1 MSHARD
7 ELAPLV
13 ASVPDRS
20 SRRFPHHC
28 GDGRPLQISR
38 DGPTVRAYCHRC
50 QLSEGWRL
58 EESFQDRLARL
69 QAQGEG
75 DRGIGQGLPHPP
87 TYPLSEWPLEART
100 WLWKAGLTERE
111 ILTRRIY
118 WHAPSDRV
126 VIPYP
131 EQGFWCARAY
141 QKGRVPKYLSPTP
154 KPRDLCVRF
163 GAGDLVVLTE
173 DILSAMKV
181 SRVTEAWAL
190 LGTKLSQ
197 DHCARLIADGRPV
210 VTWLDPDDP
219 GQVGATKIRAQL
231 RAFGVPVRNVVS
243 LRDPKLHSA
252 AEIKGYLYG

>member
-13 ASVPDRS
+13 ASVPERS

-38 DGPTVRAYCHRC
+38 EGASIRAWCHRC
-50 QLSEGWRL
+50 SLSEVWRL
-58 EESFQDRLARL
+58 EESLQDRLARL

-111 ILTRRIY
+111 ILARGLY

-131 EQGFWCARAY
+131 GQGFWIARAY
-141 QKGRVPKYLSPTP
+141 QKGRAPKYLSQTP

-163 GAGDLVVLTE
+163 GAGDVLVLAE
-173 DILSAMKV
+173 DILSAVKL

-190 LGTKLSQ
+190 LGIRVSDYQITRILQ
-197 DHCARLIADGRPV
+197 DGRPV
-210 VTWLDPDDP
+210 VTWLDPDQA
-219 GQVGATKIRAQL
+219 GQAGATKIRAQL

-252 AEIKGYLYG
+252 AEIKEYLYG

>member
-1 MSHARD
+1 MDREVRVLS
-7 ELAPLV
+7 L
-13 ASVPDRS
+13 SVPDRS
-20 SRRFPHHC
+20 SRRFPHYC

-50 QLSEGWRL
+50 SLSEGWRL

-69 QAQGEG
+69 QAQASG
-75 DRGIGQGLPHPP
+75 DAELGRGFPEPRVLDMGL
-87 TYPLSEWPLEART
+87 WPVDARV
-100 WLWKAGLTERE
+100 WLFKAGVTQREAEGMGWYYHER
-111 ILTRRIY
+111 
-118 WHAPSDRV
+118 SDRV
-126 VIPYP
+126 VLPFP
-131 EQGFWCARAY
+131 EQDFWIARAY
-141 QKGRVPKYLSPTP
+141 QKGRVPKYLAVTP
-154 KPRDLCVRF
+154 KPHGLLVKF
-163 GAGDLVVLTE
+163 GAGKTIVLCE
-173 DILSAMKV
+173 DVLSAYKV
-181 SRVTEAWAL
+181 GKVTEGWAL